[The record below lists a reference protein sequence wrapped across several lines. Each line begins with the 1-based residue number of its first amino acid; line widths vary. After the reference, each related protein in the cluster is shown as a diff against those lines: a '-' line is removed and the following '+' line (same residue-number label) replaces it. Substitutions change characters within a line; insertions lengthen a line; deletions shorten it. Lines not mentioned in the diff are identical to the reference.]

1 MYNVG
6 DLTVYSTQGICRI
19 IDISEKTFSDI
30 TKKYYVLQP
39 LNDPKLSISVPV
51 KSDKSNL
58 SDVVN
63 VTEAEE
69 IIASFKAPASEWIE
83 KNLHRTQAFSDI
95 LKKGNRL
102 EMSNIINTLIR
113 KKQELEKL
121 DKKFPA
127 QDLRFL
133 QTVQS
138 MLFMELA
145 ISLSSTPEAIADRI
159 MQNIEDT
166 IHA

>member
-113 KKQELEKL
+113 KKQELEQL